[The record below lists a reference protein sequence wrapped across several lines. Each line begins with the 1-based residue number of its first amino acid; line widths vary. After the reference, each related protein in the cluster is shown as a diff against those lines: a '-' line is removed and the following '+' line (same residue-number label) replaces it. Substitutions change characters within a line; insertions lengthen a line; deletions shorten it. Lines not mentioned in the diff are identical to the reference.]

1 MQTTEQ
7 RLDQLEK
14 RNKRL
19 TVALTLM
26 AVVICAVVTRL
37 PAKGDKDGYFDTV
50 TTKDGYFDT
59 VTTRE
64 VEVIDK
70 AGKTV
75 ISLRPIYYDKAIEVF
90 NKAGNKVVGLGMD
103 GIGDG
108 LIYTNSMKG
117 ERLVQ
122 LATTLSGNGKVSVWP
137 VDSQNDYRSRSLSPG
152 P

>member
-50 TTKDGYFDT
+50 TT
-59 VTTRE
+59 RE

-75 ISLRPIYYDKAIEVF
+75 ISLRPIYYDGAIEVF

-108 LIYTNSMKG
+108 LIYTNSVEGK
-117 ERLVQ
+117 RLVQ
-122 LATTLSGNGKVSVWP
+122 LATTLSGEGMVSVWP
-137 VDSQNDYRSRSLSPG
+137 VDGQNRSRSLHPG

>member
-37 PAKGDKDGYFDTV
+37 PAKGDN
-50 TTKDGYFDT
+50 DGYFDT

-75 ISLRPIYYDKAIEVF
+75 ISLRPIYYDGAIEVF

-108 LIYTNSMKG
+108 LIYTNSVKG